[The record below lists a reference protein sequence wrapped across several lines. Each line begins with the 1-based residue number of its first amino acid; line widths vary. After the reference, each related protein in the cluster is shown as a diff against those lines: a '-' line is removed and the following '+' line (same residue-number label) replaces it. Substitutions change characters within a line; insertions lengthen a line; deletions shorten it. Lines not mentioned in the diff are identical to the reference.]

1 MALQALVKSLDDV
14 AENLRGE
21 YKEIEEGEHKGS
33 FLLSVSATD
42 GYSLA
47 QVEKLQKAL
56 ENERK
61 DAKHQK
67 HLAEQFGDVTP
78 EQVKAMSAKI
88 AEMDG
93 WDPEKKL
100 AEHKTK
106 FEADALAKLEK
117 EKAAVVKKYTDELAA
132 LTKTSGSAES
142 ELQKVLVRGALV
154 NAIAEAGGKP
164 KMLEAILRD
173 RVKLVVEEDGTRNVR
188 VVDEKGEVVNS
199 KAKDY
204 LEPMTVGELVA
215 EVKEDDDFAA
225 MFQAK
230 KVSGSQGAPRVATG
244 GGNGNPQETPE
255 KFNSVEAI
263 RAARVAGK

>member
-14 AENLRGE
+14 VEKFRDE
-21 YKEIEEGEHKGS
+21 YKEIKEGESKGS

-67 HLAEQFGDVTP
+67 YLVEQFGDVTP
-78 EQVKAMSAKI
+78 EQVKEMVTKV
-88 AEMDG
+88 AEMDE

-106 FEADALAKLEK
+106 FETDALAKFEK
-117 EKAAVVKKYTDELAA
+117 EKVALVKKYTDELDA
-132 LTKTSGSAES
+132 LTKTSGSAEA
-142 ELQKVLVRGALV
+142 ELRKVLVQDALLSAV
-154 NAIAEAGGKP
+154 TELGGKP
-164 KMLEAILRD
+164 KLVPLIRD
-173 RVKLVVEEDGTRNVR
+173 RVKLIIGDDGTRNVR

-204 LEPMTVGELVA
+204 MEPMTIGELVE
-215 EVKEDDDFAA
+215 EVRNDDDYAPLFE
-225 MFQAK
+225 AK
-230 KVSGSQGAPRVATG
+230 KASGSQGAPRVAADR
-244 GGNGNPQETPE
+244 NGNPQETPD
-255 KFNSVEAI
+255 KFNSVEAFK
-263 RAARVAGK
+263 AARAGT